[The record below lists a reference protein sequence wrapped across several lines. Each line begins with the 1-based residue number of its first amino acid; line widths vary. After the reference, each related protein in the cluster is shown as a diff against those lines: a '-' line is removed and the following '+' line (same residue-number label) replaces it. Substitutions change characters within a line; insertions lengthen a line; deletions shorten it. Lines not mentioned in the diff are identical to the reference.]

1 MKELGRSYRCISS
14 DILKWIAV
22 AAMCIDHLAV
32 VVLKG
37 YVNIKLADI
46 PQEQLRTWELFY
58 DWMRNVGRMAF
69 PLFAFMLVEGFYH
82 SKNRKKYGMRLLIL
96 ALLSEIPYD
105 LAINRAF
112 WSMTRQNTVFT
123 LLLGFLVLLF
133 VERLHRN
140 LSEYTNGKGREL
152 LIFTQLIAVAAGG
165 LLAYVCRV
173 DYTWKGILLIAVFY
187 FFYGY
192 RGAAA
197 VSGFCVF
204 SSSPWSA
211 PAFLLIPFYNG
222 KRSGKGR
229 GFYLLYPMHL
239 LLLWGTLQILLL

>member
-1 MKELGRSYRCISS
+1 MNINRKAMKQISGNT
-14 DILKWIAV
+14 LKSIA
-22 AAMCIDHLAV
+22 AFTMLIDHFAAIV
-32 VVLKG
+32 IKG
-37 YVNIKLADI
+37 YVNGVYAELT
-46 PQEQLRTWELFY
+46 PEQLVLWEKIY
-58 DWMRNVGRMAF
+58 DIMRNIGRTAF
-69 PLFAFMLVEGFYH
+69 PLFAFLLVEGFYYT
-82 SKNRKKYGMRLLIL
+82 KDRKKYGMRLLL
-96 ALLSEIPYD
+96 FALLSEIPYD
-105 LAINRAF
+105 LAINKAF
-112 WSMTRQNTVFT
+112 WSMTRQNTMFT
-123 LLLGFLVLLF
+123 LLFGFLVLLF
-133 VERLHRN
+133 VEWLGKI

-152 LIFTQLIAVAAGG
+152 LILTQLLTVAVGG

-229 GFYLLYPMHL
+229 GFYLFYPMHL